1 MRGDNEPYLRSAGGD
16 TVEPARRIVMFN
28 WMTGNGYFSGADGSL
43 D

>member
-1 MRGDNEPYLRSAGGD
+1 MSRIYVRPEEN